1 MSTYSEIIQLSQI
14 DPLSSVANT
23 GDYSLTVQNN
33 VTVNKGDNI
42 IMKNAF
48 LDTSAF
54 DTQQIVLDEDLT
66 LEFDFIGY
74 IMHNKTF
81 DGAIAAR
88 EADEGWG
95 GVLGKTGLPL
105 MSCKKVLADPNKLV
119 CNAITFFKNLDGS
132 FAPWGGITTTIKY
145 TDWDGQTQHTHVKIP
160 RFTGADFDITYKKS
174 GFSFHFL
181 KGEIEDVTPASLVKF
196 GNYQPNN
203 NNYLSGQTIF
213 ASMIP
218 VVDTRTMTL
227 GKGVYQPPEIAAVI
241 SEKAQSA
248 RSPSSTFQFPLN
260 ESLNAPFLSP
270 LDQQTVNNSMC
281 VLAPATWSFQGSLVQ
296 YPIDIQF
303 AGTTGYWKGASQV
316 ALEYDDA
323 QNKFFW
329 SFLHTPS
336 YGAIASETT
345 SISVSTEVSDANDA
359 IAPYEITSTSGNA
372 PFYLQSGGGIMF
384 SSLRARNSKGDL
396 VDFWNAK
403 MGFDLADLCFQNIYK
418 TFQFF
423 GTNTFN
429 YPDIT
434 NFITQQTITLPEIIA
449 DMGVIKGPNFQ
460 NSGSLP
466 PSEPQN
472 TDKIY
477 ANKQVLEASLSTG
490 FYFIDVIAEF
500 QNSISNSINSFKH
513 TVGIVSNFYNQN
525 SFVTGT
531 SADSL
536 IYTHNSDQPLVLS
549 SFNVRILDSSRSQ
562 PENLGDNNHIFL
574 EIVHNPTPAEL
585 ILQQEE
591 AQEQIKQQLK
601 KK

>member
-14 DPLSSVANT
+14 DPLASVANT

-33 VTVNKGDNI
+33 VTVKKGDNI
-42 IMKNAF
+42 VMKNAF

-66 LEFDFIGY
+66 LEFDFIEY

-81 DGAIAAR
+81 DGAIGAR
-88 EADEGWG
+88 VVDEDWG
-95 GVLGKTGLPL
+95 NVLGKTGLPL
-105 MSCKKVLADPNKLV
+105 MSCKRVLSDPNKLI
-119 CNAITFFKNLDGS
+119 CNAITFFKNIDGT

-145 TDWDGQTQHTHVKIP
+145 TDWDGKTQHTHATIP
-160 RFTGADFDITYKKS
+160 RFTGADFDISYKKS

-181 KGEIEDVTPASLVKF
+181 KGEIEDVTPATLVKF
-196 GNYQPNN
+196 GNYQPAG
-203 NNYLSGQTIF
+203 NNYLSGQTIY

-218 VVDTRTMTL
+218 VVNTHTMIL
-227 GKGVYQPPEIAAVI
+227 EKGVYQPPEVAAVI
-241 SEKAQSA
+241 TEKAQTA
-248 RSPSSTFQFPLN
+248 RSTSSTFQFPVD
-260 ESLNAPFLSP
+260 ESLNAPFLTP
-270 LDQQTVNNSMC
+270 LDQQIVNNSMC
-281 VLAPATWSFQGSLVQ
+281 VLAPATWNYQSELVQ
-296 YPIDIQF
+296 YPVDIQF
-303 AGTTGYWKGASQV
+303 AGTTGYWAGASQV
-316 ALEYDDA
+316 SLEYDDA

-329 SFLHTPS
+329 SFLHTPA

-345 SISVSTEVSDANDA
+345 AISVSTEVSDENKPT
-359 IAPYEITSTSGNA
+359 APYEQTSTSGNA
-372 PFYLQSGGGIMF
+372 PFYLQSGGGIIF
-384 SSLRARNSKGDL
+384 TSLRARKNTGDL

-403 MGFDLADLCFQNIYK
+403 MGFDLEELCFPNIFK

-423 GTNTFN
+423 STNTFN

-434 NFITQQTITLPEIIA
+434 NFITKQNITLPELIA

-466 PSEPQN
+466 PSVPQN

-549 SFNVRILDSSRSQ
+549 SFNVRILDSTRSQ
-562 PENLGDNNHIFL
+562 PENLGDNNHVFL

-591 AQEQIKQQLK
+591 AEEQIKEQTK